1 MALTCD
7 RVRELAS
14 GFVLG
19 ALDPKEMIA
28 VSGHLKGCREPHPEI
43 DDLGGVLPY
52 MAESLEPVEPPAW
65 LRESVIAAARADL
78 VARRRVGKPSERRAA
93 QPFMA
98 PVAVPD
104 APAPV
109 AAQPRRL
116 APAAEI
122 ISFPGARASRRA
134 RIAVWATRAAAAV
147 AIVALAGYSF
157 VLQGDLRAAQEARDH
172 LQQIQYYGSLPDA
185 RTAHLAAVDGSNAG
199 ATAVLHHIDHLI
211 VSLYGLP
218 ATKGDQVYV
227 VWLAN
232 GSGGWTKLG
241 WVTVDD
247 SGVGYLELSDV
258 PASDNLWVLVCREP
272 NANVTTPGQRVL
284 TGTIL
289 L

>member
-28 VSGHLKGCREPHPEI
+28 VSGHLEGCRKPHPEI
-43 DDLGGVLPY
+43 NELGGVLPY
-52 MAESLEPVEPPAW
+52 IAESLEPVEPPAW

-93 QPFMA
+93 QPVMA

-104 APAPV
+104 APASV
-109 AAQPRRL
+109 ATQPRGL

-134 RIAVWATRAAAAV
+134 RIAVWAVRAAAAV

-157 VLQGDLRAAQEARDH
+157 VLQGELSKAQKAQDDYERIMYVLVQSDTRST
-172 LQQIQYYGSLPDA
+172 Q
-185 RTAHLAAVDGSNAG
+185 LAAVDGSSASG
-199 ATAVLHHIDHLI
+199 TAALRPSGHIFVYLH
-211 VSLYGLP
+211 GLS
-218 ATKGDQVYV
+218 ATKGDQVYMI
-227 VWLAN
+227 WLS
-232 GSGGWTKLG
+232 GSYGSWTKLG
-241 WVTVDD
+241 SVTVDD
-247 SGVGYLELSDV
+247 SGVGYLEVDNV
-258 PASDNLWVLVCREP
+258 PVTTNLWLLVCREP
-272 NANVTTPGQRVL
+272 NGNVTQPGQRVL

>member
-7 RVRELAS
+7 RVLELGS

-28 VSGHLKGCREPHPEI
+28 VSGHLKGCRKPHPEI

-52 MAESLEPVEPPAW
+52 IAESLEPVEPPAW

-93 QPFMA
+93 QPVMA

-109 AAQPRRL
+109 AAQPRGL

-134 RIAVWATRAAAAV
+134 RIAVWAARAAAAV

-157 VLQGDLRAAQEARDH
+157 ILQGDLRQGPEGPGPGIGDQCTRWPAGHSDGPPDGRRRVQRRRDGCSSPHDH
-172 LQQIQYYGSLPDA
+172 LF
-185 RTAHLAAVDGSNAG
+185 
-199 ATAVLHHIDHLI
+199 

-218 ATKGDQVYV
+218 PTKGDQVYM
-227 VWLAN
+227 VWLA
-232 GSGGWTKLG
+232 GSTAAGRG
-241 WVTVDD
+241 WV
-247 SGVGYLELSDV
+247 
-258 PASDNLWVLVCREP
+258 R
-272 NANVTTPGQRVL
+272 
-284 TGTIL
+284 
-289 L
+289 

>member
-7 RVRELAS
+7 RVRELAP

-19 ALDPKEMIA
+19 ALDPKEMVA
-28 VSGHLKGCREPHPEI
+28 VSGHLKSCRKAHPEI

-52 MAESLEPVEPPAW
+52 IAESLEPVEPPAW

-78 VARRRVGKPSERRAA
+78 VARRRVGKPSKRRT
-93 QPFMA
+93 PVPVMA

-109 AAQPRRL
+109 ATQPQRL

-122 ISFPGARASRRA
+122 ISFPGTRSSRRA
-134 RIAVWATRAAAAV
+134 RIAAWAVRAAAAV

-157 VLQGDLRAAQEARDH
+157 ILQAELRDAQTQRDQIIQMEYYARLPGARSTH
-172 LQQIQYYGSLPDA
+172 L
-185 RTAHLAAVDGSNAG
+185 TAIDGSNAG
-199 ATAVLHHIDHLI
+199 GTAVLHHVDHLI

-218 ATKGDQVYV
+218 ATKGDQAYV
-227 VWLAN
+227 LWLAN
-232 GSGGWTKLG
+232 SSDGWTKLG

-247 SGVGYLELSDV
+247 SGVGYLELSNV
-258 PASDNLWVLVCREP
+258 PVSDNLWLFLCREP
-272 NANVTTPGQRVL
+272 NASVATPGQKVL
-284 TGTIL
+284 TGTIWL
-289 L
+289 

>member
-7 RVRELAS
+7 RVRELAP

-19 ALDPKEMIA
+19 ALNPKEMIA
-28 VSGHLKGCREPHPEI
+28 VSGHLKGCRKPHPEM

-52 MAESLEPVEPPAW
+52 IAESLEPVEPPAW

-93 QPFMA
+93 QPVMA

-109 AAQPRRL
+109 ATQPRRL

-122 ISFPGARASRRA
+122 ISFPGARASRR
-134 RIAVWATRAAAAV
+134 RRVLTWATRAAAAV

-157 VLQGDLRAAQEARDH
+157 VLQGELRDAQTQRDH
-172 LQQIQYYGSLPDA
+172 LATVEYYRGLPDA
-185 RTAHLAAVDGSNAG
+185 RTAHLTAIDASNAG
-199 ATAVLHHIDHLI
+199 GIAVLHHIDHLI

-227 VWLAN
+227 LWLAN

-247 SGVGYLELSDV
+247 SGVGYLELSNV
-258 PASDNLWVLVCREP
+258 PTSGNLWLLVSREP
-272 NANVTTPGQRVL
+272 NAGVTQPGQRVL

>member
-28 VSGHLKGCREPHPEI
+28 VSGHLKGCHKPHPEI

-52 MAESLEPVEPPAW
+52 IAESLEPVEPPAW

-93 QPFMA
+93 QPVMA

-104 APAPV
+104 AQAPV
-109 AAQPRRL
+109 APQPRRL

-122 ISFPGARASRRA
+122 ISFPGASASRRA
-134 RIAVWATRAAAAV
+134 PIAVWAARAAAAV

-157 VLQGDLRAAQEARDH
+157 ILQGDLDKARRAQAQASAIVYA
-172 LQQIQYYGSLPDA
+172 LGQPDA
-185 RTAHLAAVDGSNAG
+185 RTAHLTAVDGSNAG

-247 SGVGYLELSDV
+247 SGVGYLELSNV
-258 PASDNLWVLVCREP
+258 PASENLWLLVCREP
-272 NANVTTPGQRVL
+272 NAGVTTPGQRVL